1 MGSFT
6 ATAEP
11 KAPCKVK
18 ETNNCEERKDCTM
31 IGFQLRAAALLAVL
45 ATTQCSADSPLSQ
58 ISNPSQSAYYT
69 EMMVQSSSLEPA
81 KCSQNVLEARRTA
94 TVTQGVKPT
103 VSLQAALLIFLGVG
117 IFAVIIAQ
125 SFQMVRKYIYKDADN
140 LDTAFDAGGKVSIG
154 LTATTI
160 VSQWTWSATL
170 LQSSTVASKYGIS
183 GPYWYAGGATIQ
195 IIIFSILSIM
205 LKTRAPGA
213 KTFLQVIKA
222 RFGTRTHIV
231 FCTFAF
237 FTNLIVM
244 MSLTIAGTAVLNSL
258 VADLS
263 PELAAMLLATVIG
276 GYTLIGGLGATFYVS
291 YFNTA
296 LIFVLILML
305 VVEVFYNPFENPENP
320 FGDSESVFNF
330 ISCWKAPEGNYENSY
345 FTFWSSGGLVFGLV
359 NIIGNFGTV
368 FCDQAYWQSSVA
380 AKPLQG
386 VWGFITGGLTWFAI
400 PFSLATTMGLA
411 YLGMSSAQGAP
422 LLSEK
427 DVSAGL
433 AAPLV
438 AQKLLGTTGEYS
450 MLFLI
455 LMAVM
460 STGSA
465 EVIAVASLII
475 YDIYQ
480 MYVAPFRKDLKRG
493 HCIICNKPTNARYII
508 KGELNDN
515 GELNNVICTCP
526 SATNCQG
533 CKNDSIARAKAEGI
547 VKPRFECA
555 IHADYKTYQECLLSY
570 KNWCIVLVT
579 FLSVPL
585 CLFCWAVNLDLA
597 WTYYFTGILIASSV
611 VPIAL
616 SIVWARVT
624 AAGMIAG
631 VLGGCAAGMIIW
643 LSYASTFPGGLAAEF
658 FVKNT
663 GEEYP
668 MLAGNIGA
676 IMVGALFSITVSF
689 ATRPHMTPEQVE
701 AEWEKT
707 RDIDNPLN
715 PWVQVYK
722 GELQLEEGAHFHD
735 RPALDIV
742 IRKFR
747 AAKLTAYVAGLFFT
761 VLFVCIWPGSM
772 LSVDVMEG
780 FGFAVWTTL
789 SRGWAFVAAAFII
802 IIPLVQEIHAIH
814 RQYKLNQ
821 QMSDEDDESHPTE
834 ETPQMQQQPPLTN
847 NSTSGNKQGV
857 ILRQLHKV
865 VTQIIGTKK

>member
-1 MGSFT
+1 MKSRLSGVRPWLAAAILIVVIGLESPVEASGSFNDFDQT
-6 ATAEP
+6 TISPLE
-11 KAPCKVK
+11 KAKYFSDKKIGVGAD
-18 ETNNCEERKDCTM
+18 EE
-31 IGFQLRAAALLAVL
+31 
-45 ATTQCSADSPLSQ
+45 QCSERV
-58 ISNPSQSAYYT
+58 Y
-69 EMMVQSSSLEPA
+69 EFRKRVQENGGPTL
-81 KCSQNVLEARRTA
+81 
-94 TVTQGVKPT
+94 GVEPT
-103 VSLQAALLIFLGVG
+103 VGLGAALLIFLLVG
-117 IFAVIIAQ
+117 TFAAGIAQ
-125 SFQMVRKYIYKDADN
+125 AFQMVRKHVYHDADN

-195 IIIFSILSIM
+195 IILFAVLSIM

-222 RFGTRTHIV
+222 RFGKRTHIV
-231 FCTFAF
+231 FCVFAF

-258 VADLS
+258 VKDLS
-263 PELAAMLLATVIG
+263 PELAAMLLASVIG

-296 LIFVLILML
+296 LIFILILML
-305 VVEVFYNPFENPENP
+305 VAEVFYNPFNNPDNP
-320 FGDSESVFNF
+320 FGSSANVFDF
-330 ISCWKAPEGNYENSY
+330 ISCWKAPEGNREDSY
-345 FTFWSSGGLVFGLV
+345 LTFYSSGGLVFGIV
-359 NIIGNFGTV
+359 NIVGNFGTV

-422 LLSEK
+422 LLTDADISK
-427 DVSAGL
+427 GL

-438 AQKLLGTTGEYS
+438 AQKLLGETGEYA

-465 EVIAVASLII
+465 EVIAVASIII
-475 YDIYQ
+475 YDVYQ
-480 MYVAPFRKDLKRG
+480 AYIEPFRKDLKSG
-493 HCIICNKPTNARYII
+493 HCIICARPTKAAYSNDPNA
-508 KGELNDN
+508 E
-515 GELNNVICTCP
+515 ICSCP
-526 SATNCQG
+526 SANRCQG
-533 CKNDSIARAKAEGI
+533 CKEDNLRRAKHEGL
-547 VKPRFECA
+547 VKPHYECA
-555 IHADYKTYQECLLSY
+555 IHKDYKSYQEHLLNY
-570 KNWCIVLVT
+570 KNWCIVLCT
-579 FLSVPL
+579 FMSIPL

-616 SIVWARVT
+616 SIVWARAT

-631 VLGGCAAGMIIW
+631 VIGGCACGMTVW
-643 LSYASTFPGGLAAEF
+643 LSYAAQFEGGLSPSV

-663 GEEYP
+663 GRENP
-668 MLAGNIGA
+668 MLAGNISAIFMGA
-676 IMVGALFSITVSF
+676 TLAILVSLC
-689 ATRPHMTPEQVE
+689 TRRAMSKEEVE

-707 RDIDNPLN
+707 RDIDNPLS

-722 GELQLEEGAHFHD
+722 GELNLEEGDKFHD
-735 RPALDIV
+735 RPPLELV
-742 IRKFR
+742 IKKFR
-747 AAKLTAYVAGLFFT
+747 AAKITAYIAGLFFT
-761 VLFVCIWPGSM
+761 LLFVGIWPGSM
-772 LSVDVMEG
+772 LTLDVLDVTG
-780 FGFAVWTTL
+780 FGIWTTL
-789 SRGWAFVAAAFII
+789 SRGWAFVAATFII
-802 IIPLVQEIHAIH
+802 ILPLVQEFSAIT
-814 RQYKLNQ
+814 RQIKQNKAAAESEGVKDGNEMTNGVVVNGECNGAQLNGNAT
-821 QMSDEDDESHPTE
+821 SAT
-834 ETPQMQQQPPLTN
+834 TN
-847 NSTSGNKQGV
+847 GGNKHV
-857 ILRQLHKV
+857 IRFLQIRRQ
-865 VTQIIGTKK
+865 IGRLFESITGGQQHA